1 MEEGSGKEQPGV
13 VQREGWSVGAEH
25 VLDVEAGGQ
34 SEETAKKSRIPIKC
48 PRRAGEDVNRFF
60 ALHALGDMRD
70 D

>member
-1 MEEGSGKEQPGV
+1 
-13 VQREGWSVGAEH
+13 